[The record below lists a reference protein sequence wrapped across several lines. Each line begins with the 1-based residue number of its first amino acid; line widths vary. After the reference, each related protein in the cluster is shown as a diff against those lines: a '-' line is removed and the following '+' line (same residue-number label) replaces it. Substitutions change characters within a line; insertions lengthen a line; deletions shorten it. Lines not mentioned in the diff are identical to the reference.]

1 MNPSPAKTP
10 VELAEEFEVAA
21 KIAHENANRVFG
33 LELAQH
39 AHMLRMRAKQDEKNG
54 LRPSL

>member
-21 KIAHENANRVFG
+21 KIAHENGNHVSAQ
-33 LELAQH
+33 ELAKH
-39 AHMLRMRAKQDEKNG
+39 AHNLRMQHEQERKNETH
-54 LRPSL
+54 

>member
-1 MNPSPAKTP
+1 MTPSPAKTP

-21 KIAHENANRVFG
+21 KIAHENHNPVFA

-39 AHMLRMRAKQDEKNG
+39 THNLRMQDKKDQKT
-54 LRPSL
+54 